1 MNSKAIR
8 KLEFMR
14 DAYQKLIDEN
24 VDGGR
29 FVGTDVTGTWK
40 ADTPLNE
47 VYREH
52 VEALDLA
59 ISALEK
65 QEADRWRRYPEEKP
79 KSGEIVLAVMPAY
92 TDRNGDEHY
101 SGVICAYHTD
111 DCHGGW
117 WGRSDGVTYGALGL
131 CDVDPIAWRPLPEP
145 YTEEE
150 A

>member
-1 MNSKAIR
+1 MTKEEALH

-52 VEALDLA
+52 VEALDMA
-59 ISALEK
+59 ITAIKK
-65 QEADRWRRYPEEKP
+65 QEEVKP
-79 KSGEIVLAVMPAY
+79 VVHFE
-92 TDRNGDEHY
+92 NGFY
-101 SGVICAYHTD
+101 YATKNGVKVASWEPLIN
-111 DCHGGW
+111 
-117 WGRSDGVTYGALGL
+117 TYNAK
-131 CDVDPIAWRPLPEP
+131 E
-145 YTEEE
+145 YQNET
-150 A
+150 